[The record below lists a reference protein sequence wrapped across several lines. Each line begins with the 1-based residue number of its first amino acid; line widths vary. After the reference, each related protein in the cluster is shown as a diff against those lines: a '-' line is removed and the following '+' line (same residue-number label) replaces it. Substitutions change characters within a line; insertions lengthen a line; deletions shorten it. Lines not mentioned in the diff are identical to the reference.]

1 MLFTHS
7 KKESGGGSYSQAMGF
22 QPIVD
27 RTTEFKRHKQKSSAS
42 AATIIPIQ
50 QSNQPNGT
58 MLINNN
64 QSNQSDSSNYNNN
77 PQVDLETFIFQT
89 RQVREWLS
97 RLKQLTQSIE
107 NMHRQTLMAVSI
119 DEAKKLTAII
129 DAQVAEHQT
138 TAGQVRNALKHLG
151 ERAATTRDKRIQAVT
166 VQKLGKEFLERM
178 VAFREMQTTY
188 QSKYKSQLERQY
200 LIVRPTATRV
210 ELDRLADVENP
221 LVLSQQVQKQIVNCR
236 CSNSQ
241 TWPRLRR
248 HCRACRSDSMRSER
262 SSRA

>member
-7 KKESGGGSYSQAMGF
+7 KKENYNNSIHGF

-42 AATIIPIQ
+42 VATMIPIPQ
-50 QSNQPNGT
+50 PNQQPNGS
-58 MLINNN
+58 INNIA
-64 QSNQSDSSNYNNN
+64 NN
-77 PQVDLETFIFQT
+77 PEADLETFIVQT

-119 DEAKKLTAII
+119 DEAKKLTAMI

-221 LVLSQQVQKQIVNCR
+221 LVLSQQVQQ
-236 CSNSQ
+236 CSE
-241 TWPRLRR
+241 LLL
-248 HCRACRSDSMRSER
+248 
-262 SSRA
+262 